1 MSGIVSSLA
10 IHLGATAIEQSP
22 RIAAECS
29 LFMASDPC
37 SDRPSQGNDHEFQK
51 HLSLNYR
58 LLKIMFFIIFLLS
71 VRFWY
76 NYLSDLAGSLF
87 PQLILHWFSF
97 LSTNQQLN
105 HLSCYQFSEQSI
117 SAGKW
122 KEHQLH
128 PI

>member
-1 MSGIVSSLA
+1 
-10 IHLGATAIEQSP
+10 
-22 RIAAECS
+22 
-29 LFMASDPC
+29 
-37 SDRPSQGNDHEFQK
+37 
-51 HLSLNYR
+51 
-58 LLKIMFFIIFLLS
+58 MFFIIFLLS

>member
-29 LFMASDPC
+29 RFMASDPC

-122 KEHQLH
+122 KEHQHH